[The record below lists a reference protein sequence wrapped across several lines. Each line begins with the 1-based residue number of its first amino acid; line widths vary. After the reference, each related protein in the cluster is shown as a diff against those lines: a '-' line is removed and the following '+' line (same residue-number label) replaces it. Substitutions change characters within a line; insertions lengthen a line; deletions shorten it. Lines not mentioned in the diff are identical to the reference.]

1 MSVIFELLT
10 FSALT
15 SEKSG
20 IIIITP
26 GTPKPITS
34 KRFIASLNLNLNL
47 ASPYAA
53 GAQINILKNTDELW
67 VQTPLMQEEIERK
80 KIISSEKIK
89 QLPFYRDEDLTE
101 KSLFLL
107 LPMRKEFRF
116 LTIISRI
123 KSLIKKI

>member
-1 MSVIFELLT
+1 MNYLH

-15 SEKSG
+15 SENSG

-53 GAQINILKNTDELW
+53 GAQINILKNTDDALY
-67 VQTPLMQEEIERK
+67 K
-80 KIISSEKIK
+80 SEFKNAVTK
-89 QLPFYRDEDLTE
+89 CPFFITCV
-101 KSLFLL
+101 
-107 LPMRKEFRF
+107 
-116 LTIISRI
+116 
-123 KSLIKKI
+123 